1 MKYDSMMVDKRPS
14 FHHDAVDK
22 QVDDLRDRMRLLQQD
37 RRANIDLLEGNKV
50 ANANEVQSLKENN
63 KKLRMRLSNL
73 QKSAALDHDSH
84 HSDVDGMKKL
94 VLQKRNEFD
103 TQKSVVIKLSAK
115 LNKLKDEANICRL
128 EGQRPNQEEGPL
140 SRQIRS
146 LENRL
151 DKAMI
156 QYTEAHG
163 ICSTY
168 DHIVKRLKEERESFD
183 NQLTALERTV
193 ESKHRDFEELVLLSG
208 DAGHAREVAQ
218 QNLQKSKWAL
228 EDNKNRRLRD
238 IRERQQ
244 HVKIRT
250 QMVRKHEKSDEERRR
265 AIGTADDASDS
276 MSSPVP
282 IGGRNSQQQIA
293 DQEHAL
299 NVYETAFRK
308 IKDAT
313 GVSNVNEV
321 IRKVVGQESTTEN
334 LNLLTMQNQSKME
347 DLTRLQESLVQEV
360 ERIKY
365 SVPGASKSTKTVDEQ
380 QELLYLRSSL
390 FEKTKS
396 QFDRL
401 AFVIVSIKAGVEH
414 LRDKLVVLPGDE
426 FDVENEVVEE
436 DTLPGVIRSSGDVLV
451 DVHTK
456 TKDNELQMHLTIQDS
471 KFTELKRSA
480 SRGGNLQSRRPMSH
494 GYTEGRPF
502 NQRIPLPS
510 AKELLVFDRDRDT
523 DADFGDVDVDEEISR
538 DGVKKASSNIIA
550 TEERRQ
556 LRSRKTDDG

>member
-1 MKYDSMMVDKRPS
+1 MLVDKRPV
-14 FHHDAVDK
+14 FHHDMADK

-37 RRANIDLLEGNKV
+37 RRANIDLLEANKV
-50 ANANEVQSLKENN
+50 ANGNEVRSLKEDN

-73 QKSAALDHDSH
+73 QKSAALDQNNH
-84 HSDVDGMKKL
+84 HSDVNGMKKL

-115 LNKLKDEANICRL
+115 LNKLKDEAKICRL
-128 EGQRPNQEEGPL
+128 EEHRPNQEEGPI

-151 DKAMI
+151 DKALI
-156 QYTEAHG
+156 QYNEAHG

-168 DHIVKRLKEERESFD
+168 EHIVKRLNEERVSFD
-183 NQLTALERTV
+183 NQLTAIERTL
-193 ESKHRDFEELVLLSG
+193 ESKQRDYEELVLLSG
-208 DAGHAREVAQ
+208 DASHAREVAQ
-218 QNLQKSKWAL
+218 QNLQKSKWVL
-228 EDNKNRRLRD
+228 EDNKGRRSRD

-244 HVKIRT
+244 HVKIRK
-250 QMVRKHEKSDEERRR
+250 QMIKKHEKSDEDRRK
-265 AIGTADDASDS
+265 ALGTADDSADS
-276 MSSPVP
+276 ISSPVP
-282 IGGRNSQQQIA
+282 IGGRSPQQQIA

-321 IRKVVGQESTTEN
+321 IRKVVGQESTTDN
-334 LNLLTMQNQSKME
+334 LSSLTEQNQSKME

-360 ERIKY
+360 EKIKY
-365 SVPGASKSTKTVDEQ
+365 SAPRSSKSTKTIDEQ

-390 FEKTKS
+390 FERAKS

-401 AFVIVSIKAGVEH
+401 AFVMVSIKAGVEH
-414 LRDKLVVLPGDE
+414 LRDKFTSLPTNEFELEGD
-426 FDVENEVVEE
+426 VRE
-436 DTLPGVIRSSGDVLV
+436 DTLPDVIRSSGDLLV

-456 TKDNELQMHLTIQDS
+456 TKDSELQMHLTIQDS
-471 KFTELKRSA
+471 KLTELKRSA
-480 SRGGNLQSRRPMSH
+480 SRVQNRRPMSH
-494 GYTEGRPF
+494 GATEGIPF
-502 NQRIPLPS
+502 NQRISLPS
-510 AKELLVFDRDRDT
+510 AKEISAFDHDS
-523 DADFGDVDVDEEISR
+523 DAETGFGDIDAEEEISR

-550 TEERRQ
+550 TEERRK
-556 LRSRKTDDG
+556 LRSRKPEDG

>member
-1 MKYDSMMVDKRPS
+1 LVDKRPA
-14 FHHDAVDK
+14 FHHDVVDN

-37 RRANIDLLEGNKV
+37 RRANIDLLETNQV
-50 ANANEVQSLKENN
+50 ANGNEVRSLKEDN

-73 QKSAALDHDSH
+73 QKSAALDHGSH

-103 TQKSVVIKLSAK
+103 TQKSVVMKLSAK
-115 LNKLKDEANICRL
+115 LNKLKDEAKNCRL
-128 EGQRPNQEEGPL
+128 EEHRPNQEEGPL

-156 QYTEAHG
+156 QYNEAHA

-168 DHIVKRLKEERESFD
+168 EHIVKRLKEERVSFD
-183 NQLTALERTV
+183 NQLTALERTL
-193 ESKHRDFEELVLLSG
+193 ESKQRDYEELVLLSG
-208 DAGHAREVAQ
+208 DASHAREVAQ
-218 QNLQKSKWAL
+218 QNLQKSKWSV
-228 EDNKNRRLRD
+228 EDNKNRRSRD

-244 HVKIRT
+244 HVKIRK
-250 QMVRKHEKSDEERRR
+250 QMIKKHEKSDEERRK
-265 AIGTADDASDS
+265 ALGTADGTDSSDS
-276 MSSPVP
+276 MASPVP

-299 NVYETAFRK
+299 NIYETAFRK

-334 LNLLTMQNQSKME
+334 LTSLTTQNQSKME
-347 DLTRLQESLVQEV
+347 GLSRLQESLVQEV
-360 ERIKY
+360 ETIKY
-365 SVPGASKSTKTVDEQ
+365 SVPGSSKSTKKIDEQ

-390 FEKTKS
+390 FERTRS

-401 AFVIVSIKAGVEH
+401 ALVVVSIKAGVEH
-414 LRDKLVVLPGDE
+414 LRDKFTSLPDE
-426 FDVENEVVEE
+426 FEVEHGVVIEG
-436 DTLPGVIRSSGDVLV
+436 TLPDVIRSSGDILV

-456 TKDNELQMHLTIQDS
+456 TKDSELEMHLMIQDS
-471 KFTELKRSA
+471 KFTELKRAA
-480 SRGGNLQSRRPMSH
+480 SRGDNLQSRRPMSH
-494 GYTEGRPF
+494 GAPEGRPF

-510 AKELLVFDRDRDT
+510 AKEISAFDHDS
-523 DADFGDVDVDEEISR
+523 DAETGLGDIDAEEEISR

-550 TEERRQ
+550 TEERRK
-556 LRSRKTDDG
+556 LRSRKPDDG